1 MENSEQCLN
10 NIELEKV
17 NLKGKSSRFSF
28 DTFYS
33 DISWKKAKKDFK
45 KCLYAIFRKAR
56 QSYYMNAYMLEG
68 KTL

>member
-1 MENSEQCLN
+1 MENSVQCLD

-17 NLKGKSSRFSF
+17 NLKDKSSRFSF
-28 DTFYS
+28 DTFYL
-33 DISWKKAKKDFK
+33 DISWKKAKKDLK
-45 KCLYAIFRKAR
+45 KCLYTFRKAR